1 MRCSW
6 KAGFVAEQRYFTPA
20 EVEAL
25 IPVLT
30 EIMDDVMAAKAEL
43 ATVRERFH
51 GEQERIAMTGGAV
64 IDRAAWREGKTA
76 LTRASA
82 RIQRRLEEITK
93 LGGVTKDLG
102 TGLVDFP
109 HLRKGEVVNLC
120 WKHGE
125 RSITHWHG
133 LDEGYANR
141 KPL

>member
-1 MRCSW
+1 M
-6 KAGFVAEQRYFTPA
+6 ADDRYFTPA

-25 IPVLT
+25 IPALT
-30 EIMDDVMAAKAEL
+30 EIMSDVMAAQAE
-43 ATVRERFH
+43 ATAVRERLH
-51 GEQERIAMTGGAV
+51 AEQERIAMSGGGM
-64 IDRAAWREGKTA
+64 IDHGMWRRGREELERVG
-76 LTRASA
+76 R
-82 RIQRRLEEITK
+82 RVQVRLEDITE

-109 HLRKGEVVNLC
+109 HWRDGQVVNLC

-133 LDEGYANR
+133 LEEGFASR